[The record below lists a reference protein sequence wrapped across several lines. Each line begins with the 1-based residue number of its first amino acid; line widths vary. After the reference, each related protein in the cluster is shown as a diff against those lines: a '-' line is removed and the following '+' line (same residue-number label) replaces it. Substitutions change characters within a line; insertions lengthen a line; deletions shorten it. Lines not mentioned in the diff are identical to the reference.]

1 MFSRIPPLP
10 HFNRSLTEKDIKVG
24 DNVLVHHEE
33 IKHRTGHGIGL
44 EMHKKS

>member
-1 MFSRIPPLP
+1 MFPRIPSLP
-10 HFNRSLTEKDIKVG
+10 HFNRSLTEEDIKVG

-33 IKHRTGHGIGL
+33 IKHRTGHGIVL